1 MNSLPGDA
9 SQLPFDPNRLEA
21 FLAERLGLD
30 GPMTISAVAGGQS
43 NPTFFVDAAARR
55 LVLRK
60 RPPGE
65 LLPSAHAIDR
75 EYAAQAALAGSGVPV
90 APMLL
95 YCDDEA
101 IIGTAFYLMERV
113 EGRIF
118 SDSVLAAAPAGERRQ
133 MYRDAARVLAAIHD
147 VDVDAVGLGGFGRR
161 GGSIERQ
168 LRRWSEQWRL
178 SAVAED
184 PAMERLVRWLAQN
197 VPAGEETRLT
207 HGDFRIGNLIYHP
220 TEPRIVAVLDWELS
234 TLGDPLA
241 DLAHSC
247 VYGWYVRP
255 EEYGGMLG
263 VDLAAEALPT
273 LEEFVGD
280 YQRARTS
287 GRTLEDYHLVFALF
301 RNAAIF
307 EGIAARA
314 RQGNASSDNA
324 ARVGAL
330 APLFL
335 QRGLELAGV

>member
-1 MNSLPGDA
+1 MNSLPSDGG
-9 SQLPFDPNRLEA
+9 QLPFDRERLEA
-21 FLAERLGLD
+21 FLATRLGLD
-30 GPMTISAVAGGQS
+30 GPVSISAVAGGQS
-43 NPTFFVDAAARR
+43 NPTFFVDAGSRR
-55 LVLRK
+55 MVLRK
-60 RPPGE
+60 RPAGD

-75 EYAAQAALAGSGVPV
+75 EYAVQAALAGSAVPV

-95 YCDDEA
+95 YCDDA
-101 IIGTAFYLMERV
+101 AVIGTPFYLMERV

-118 SDSVLAAAPAGERRQ
+118 SDSVLAAAHPDERRP
-133 MYRDAARVLAAIHD
+133 MYRDAARVLAAIHG
-147 VDVDAVGLGGFGRR
+147 VDIDAAGLAGFGRR
-161 GGSIERQ
+161 GGYIERQ
-168 LRRWSEQWRL
+168 LKRWSEQWRL
-178 SAVAED
+178 SAGAED
-184 PAMERLVRWLAQN
+184 AAMERLVRWLGQN
-197 VPAGEETRLT
+197 MPCGEETSLT

-247 VYGWYVRP
+247 VYGWYVRR

-263 VDLAAEALPT
+263 VDLAAAALPT
-273 LEEFVGD
+273 LEEFVRE
-280 YQRARTS
+280 YERARGG
-287 GRTLEDYHLVFALF
+287 GRALEDYHLVFALF

-314 RQGNASSDNA
+314 RQGNAASGDA